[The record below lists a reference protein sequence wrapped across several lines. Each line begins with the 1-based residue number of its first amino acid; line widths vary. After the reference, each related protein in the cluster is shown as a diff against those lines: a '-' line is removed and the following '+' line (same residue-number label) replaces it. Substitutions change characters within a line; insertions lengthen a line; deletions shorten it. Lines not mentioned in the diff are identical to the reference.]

1 MTTKEK
7 KRQTIAILC
16 NFPLSY
22 IEDNANEPSKY
33 HCVWLIVLHKIL
45 QLQNQYDIHWVVL
58 NKSIKKPFIKVLDG
72 QTFHLLPKARL
83 TIGHWTRFVYDRL
96 WIQRELKKIKPD
108 LVHAWGTE
116 DCYGLAASR
125 HKGKKLLSIQG
136 LLVAYS
142 QRAPIV
148 PFEQRQGRFY
158 EALTARRFSHI
169 TVESEWGRERVKEL
183 TPHSS
188 VICWEYAIADYF
200 YHIERNLSD
209 QPTCVIAGNNTPVK
223 NVRCAISAFS
233 KPELQHIKLYMAG
246 VHPGEYENLPH
257 NIIPLGFVPHHEMT
271 KLLSTCWAL
280 IHPSL
285 ADTCPNIVKESR
297 VIGLP
302 VVATEDCGAK
312 MYIKHSKS
320 GFIVPPN
327 DVDAIAEAALS
338 MTESKEKNLVMGN
351 YDRERCRTAI
361 SQTTM
366 LDSLMRIYSSI
377 LNE

>member
-1 MTTKEK
+1 
-7 KRQTIAILC
+7 
-16 NFPLSY
+16 
-22 IEDNANEPSKY
+22 
-33 HCVWLIVLHKIL
+33 
-45 QLQNQYDIHWVVL
+45 
-58 NKSIKKPFIKVLDG
+58 
-72 QTFHLLPKARL
+72 
-83 TIGHWTRFVYDRL
+83 
-96 WIQRELKKIKPD
+96 
-108 LVHAWGTE
+108 
-116 DCYGLAASR
+116 
-125 HKGKKLLSIQG
+125 
-136 LLVAYS
+136 
-142 QRAPIV
+142 
-148 PFEQRQGRFY
+148 
-158 EALTARRFSHI
+158 
-169 TVESEWGRERVKEL
+169 
-183 TPHSS
+183 
-188 VICWEYAIADYF
+188 
-200 YHIERNLSD
+200 
-209 QPTCVIAGNNTPVK
+209 
-223 NVRCAISAFS
+223 
-233 KPELQHIKLYMAG
+233 MAG

-338 MTESKEKNLVMGN
+338 MTDSKEKNLVMGN